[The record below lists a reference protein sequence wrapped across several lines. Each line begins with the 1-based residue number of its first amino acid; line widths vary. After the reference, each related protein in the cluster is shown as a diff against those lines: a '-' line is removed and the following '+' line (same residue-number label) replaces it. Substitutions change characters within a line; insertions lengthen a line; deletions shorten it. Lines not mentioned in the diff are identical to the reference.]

1 MAEAA
6 STDNQPQFRT
16 IVVATDGSEYST
28 AAENVALE
36 LAGRC
41 GARLRIVRI
50 IPTDTQ
56 HDALSPR
63 RSHDASVAAQGDL
76 DTLEKRAREAG
87 LEVSAILRH
96 GVDRHQEIVSVA
108 EEHEA
113 DLIVIGRRTRG
124 EMARLMVGDAT
135 AKVIG
140 LAPCNVMVVPRDTEA
155 PRQGLLVGTDGSEL
169 GDKAARAAVELAQ
182 HCSLPLTVASVAVP
196 GQSEARRQEGV
207 DAIQRLQGEARE
219 AGVETD
225 ALFEEGRPEVTLI
238 EIAER
243 QHRDL
248 IVLGSHGRTGLKRLL
263 MGSVSER
270 VVGQA
275 RCPVLVVKKKG

>member
-1 MAEAA
+1 MAEAT
-6 STDNQPQFRT
+6 SGEIEPQFRT

-41 GARLRIVRI
+41 GARLLIVRI

-63 RSHDASVAAQGDL
+63 RSHDVSVAAQGDL
-76 DTLEKRAREAG
+76 DVLEKRAREAG

-108 EEHEA
+108 EEYDA
-113 DLIVIGRRTRG
+113 SLIVIGRRTRG

-155 PRQGLLVGTDGSEL
+155 PHRGLLVGTDGSER
-169 GDKAARAAVELAQ
+169 GDAAALAAMELAQ

-196 GQSEARRQEGV
+196 GQSEERRQEGV
-207 DAIQRLQGEARE
+207 QAIQRLQVEARE

-225 ALFEEGRPEVTLI
+225 AVFEEGRPEVTLV
-238 EIAER
+238 EVAER
-243 QHRDL
+243 LHRDL
-248 IVLGSHGRTGLKRLL
+248 IVVGSHGRTGLRRLL

-275 RCPVLVVKKKG
+275 HCAVLVVKKKG